1 MGNPNLSP
9 LTATNFDL
17 SAEYYIGRGGILSIA
32 AFYKSIANP
41 IYSTTVVESGT
52 FAGRDLTDAQVT
64 TAVNADSAKGKGIE
78 LHAQIELDVLPS
90 PLHGLTAGGSMPFV
104 DSNAQEIGEATS
116 RVSVSPYV
124 SISLVTVSYTK
135 QKPYI

>member
-64 TAVNADSAKGKGIE
+64 TAVNRSEEHTSE
-78 LHAQIELDVLPS
+78 LQSLMRISYAVFCLKKNKKAN
-90 PLHGLTAGGSMPFV
+90 LTR
-104 DSNAQEIGEATS
+104 TS
-116 RVSVSPYV
+116 G
-124 SISLVTVSYTK
+124 
-135 QKPYI
+135 

>member
-41 IYSTTVVESGT
+41 LYSTTVVESGT
-52 FAGRDLTDAQVT
+52 FAGRDLTYAQVT
-64 TAVNADSAKGKGIE
+64 TAVNAASAKVKGIE
-78 LHAQIELDVLPS
+78 LTASIELDFLPS
-90 PLHGLTAGGSMPFV
+90 PLTDLTEGGSLPFV
-104 DSNAQEIGEATS
+104 DSNDQGVHRRQGEH
-116 RVSVSPYV
+116 
-124 SISLVTVSYTK
+124 
-135 QKPYI
+135 